1 MSDIKLI
8 LNKSEV
14 EGVVKKRQFKSANDE
29 NFIRSFWIALGVLTS
44 EKGIKIDRSA
54 NDLEIIDIL
63 KKMGADISFSDEQ
76 LVVKKSSLKGIEI
89 DLKGVSGIA
98 TILAVVASQAE
109 GKTTIKNIET
119 TEDCFENIITKLE
132 EMGVKIV
139 KGKNCLEIEGKTSS
153 PKSVISLILSD
164 WMHSF

>member
-1 MSDIKLI
+1 M
-8 LNKSEV
+8 
-14 EGVVKKRQFKSANDE
+14 
-29 NFIRSFWIALGVLTS
+29 GVLTS

-109 GKTTIKNIET
+109 GKTTIKNIV
-119 TEDCFENIITKLE
+119 LVV
-132 EMGVKIV
+132 VK
-139 KGKNCLEIEGKTSS
+139 K
-153 PKSVISLILSD
+153 
-164 WMHSF
+164 